1 MLEYVDELMGEYSI
15 EEIKA
20 DPEYFK
26 KSCIYDMIYEDLQLN
41 DWLYNRDNP
50 AFYQLSINA
59 INDDGQR
66 IRYNAMLENILKK
79 EFGEEEIIDYE
90 IMMKE
95 RKKDNMSLPDE
106 LYQRISAEINNWP
119 AWKKK
124 AYKMQFTLVDVM

>member
-1 MLEYVDELMGEYSI
+1 MTGYT
-15 EEIKA
+15 IKS
-20 DPEYFK
+20 F
-26 KSCIYDMIYEDLQLN
+26 
-41 DWLYNRDNP
+41 
-50 AFYQLSINA
+50 
-59 INDDGQR
+59 
-66 IRYNAMLENILKK
+66 KK